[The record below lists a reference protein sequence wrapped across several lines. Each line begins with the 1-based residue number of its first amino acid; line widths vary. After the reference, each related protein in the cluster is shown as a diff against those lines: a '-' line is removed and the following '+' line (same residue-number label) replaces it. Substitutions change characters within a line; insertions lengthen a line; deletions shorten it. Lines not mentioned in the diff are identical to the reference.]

1 MKPFNNYRK
10 TPLNMKKT
18 KDERPNIAIS
28 ESYKSGVCEKAYLGR
43 RGYTIP
49 KSILSEQ
56 DIAFLKDDL
65 FLKAKPG
72 INMGAPTDV
81 VSFPVY
87 RESPN
92 KIYIPRFYGEKR
104 YGRPHKTDISL
115 GDPCDL
121 EFTKPLRDYQ
131 TEIIDTYLN
140 HLDKDGSI
148 GGGGILEVG
157 CGKGKCLGKD
167 TPILMYD
174 GSIEMVQDICVGD
187 VIMGD
192 DSTPR
197 NVLTLA
203 RGKEQM
209 YKVIPKSGVPYIV
222 NESHIL
228 SLKYRYTK
236 TVVDMSVLE
245 YLSLPDKNN
254 YLGYRANI
262 VFEKP
267 PQKTLMIPISDNMEY
282 EIMVVKTIVDDYYG
296 FEIDGNRRFVLGDFT
311 VTHNTVMALNIISK
325 VQKKT
330 LILVHKEFLM
340 NQWIERIGEF
350 LPSARIGKIQGPKF
364 EVDDRDIVLG
374 MIQTM
379 YSRDFPAGAFDSFGL
394 TIIDEVHRIGSE
406 EFSKTLLKTV
416 TPYMLGISATVDR
429 KDGLTSVLHMFIGDK
444 IYHDDS
450 EKEDPVI
457 VRGIQFQHTDPDFI
471 QMEYDFR
478 GNPKYS
484 TMISKLC
491 DFGPRKNFIVKVTQD
506 LLSENSG
513 KQIMILAHNRS
524 LLTYLHDAIQHKSIG
539 TVGYYVGGMKEK
551 ALKET
556 EAKQIVLATYA
567 MAAEALDIKTLSTLI
582 MATPKTDIEQS
593 VGRILRSKHENPI
606 VVDIVDLHDTFQN
619 QWKTRKRFYKKCNY
633 KIIYNTSGKYVNME
647 DCDKWKVDFDPK
659 SSGGCNKKQTKKD
672 PQEGGVCMIQLS
684 EEEQTQELISYV

>member
-1 MKPFNNYRK
+1 MNFHKRNIKKSQEKPAK
-10 TPLNMKKT
+10 
-18 KDERPNIAIS
+18 IS
-28 ESYKSGVCEKAYLGR
+28 LSDSYKSDVCEKAYLGR

-49 KSILSEQ
+49 KSILSEH
-56 DIAFLKDDL
+56 DLNFLKEDL

-72 INMGAPTDV
+72 INMGAATDI

-92 KIYIPRFYGEKR
+92 KLYIPRFYGEKR
-104 YGRPHKTDISL
+104 YGKPHRSEISE

-121 EFTKPLRDYQ
+121 QFTKTLRDYQ
-131 TEIIDTYLN
+131 TEIINVYLN
-140 HLDKDGSI
+140 HVSNN

-174 GSIEMVQDICVGD
+174 GSIKLVQDVIVGD
-187 VIMGD
+187 IIMGD

-203 RGKEQM
+203 RGREQM
-209 YKVIPKSGVPYIV
+209 YKVIPKKGLPYIV

-228 SLKYRYTK
+228 SLKYKPTNEVK
-236 TVVDMSVLE
+236 DICVLD
-245 YLSLPDKNN
+245 YLSLNN
-254 YLGYRANI
+254 KQEYLGYRAQI
-262 VFEKP
+262 VFQNAP
-267 PQKTLMIPISDNMEY
+267 PKSLNIPTNDNMVY
-282 EIMVVKTIVDDYYG
+282 EIDVEKIGVDDYYG

-325 VQKKT
+325 IQKKT

-379 YSRDFPAGAFDSFGL
+379 YSREFPTGSFDSFGL

-429 KDGLTSVLHMFIGDK
+429 KDGLTCVLHMFIGDK

-450 EKEDPVI
+450 EKKDPVC
-457 VRGIQFQHTDPDFI
+457 VRGIQFQHTDSDFV

-506 LLSENSG
+506 LLSENSE

-524 LLTYLHDAIQHKSIG
+524 LLTYLHDAIQHKNIG
-539 TVGYYVGGMKEK
+539 TVGYYVGGMKEH

-556 EAKQIVLATYA
+556 EEKQIVLATYA

-606 VVDIVDLHDTFQN
+606 VVDIVDLHDIFQN
-619 QWKTRKRFYKKCNY
+619 QWRTRKRFYKKCNY
-633 KIIYNTSGKYVNME
+633 KIIYNTSGKYVNMG
-647 DCDKWKVDFDPK
+647 DCDKWKVDFDPTNCKKEPTKKK
-659 SSGGCNKKQTKKD
+659 SSS
-672 PQEGGVCMIQLS
+672 ESICMIQLS
-684 EEEQTQELISYV
+684 EEEQAQDHITNI

>member
-1 MKPFNNYRK
+1 MNIKNNSQYYTTMNFHKRNIKKSQEKPAK
-10 TPLNMKKT
+10 
-18 KDERPNIAIS
+18 IS
-28 ESYKSGVCEKAYLGR
+28 LSDSYKSDVCEKAYLGR

-49 KSILSEQ
+49 KSILSEH
-56 DIAFLKDDL
+56 DLNFLKEDL

-72 INMGAPTDV
+72 INMGAATDI

-92 KIYIPRFYGEKR
+92 KLYIPRFYGEKR
-104 YGRPHKTDISL
+104 YGKPHRSEISE

-121 EFTKPLRDYQ
+121 QFTKTLRDYQ
-131 TEIIDTYLN
+131 TEIINVYLN
-140 HLDKDGSI
+140 HVSNN

-157 CGKGKCLGKD
+157 CGKGK
-167 TPILMYD
+167 
-174 GSIEMVQDICVGD
+174 
-187 VIMGD
+187 
-192 DSTPR
+192 
-197 NVLTLA
+197 
-203 RGKEQM
+203 
-209 YKVIPKSGVPYIV
+209 
-222 NESHIL
+222 
-228 SLKYRYTK
+228 
-236 TVVDMSVLE
+236 
-245 YLSLPDKNN
+245 
-254 YLGYRANI
+254 
-262 VFEKP
+262 
-267 PQKTLMIPISDNMEY
+267 
-282 EIMVVKTIVDDYYG
+282 
-296 FEIDGNRRFVLGDFT
+296 
-311 VTHNTVMALNIISK
+311 TVMALNIISK
-325 VQKKT
+325 IQKKT

-379 YSRDFPAGAFDSFGL
+379 YSREFPTGSFDSFGL

-429 KDGLTSVLHMFIGDK
+429 KDGLTCVLHMFIGDK

-450 EKEDPVI
+450 EKKDPVC
-457 VRGIQFQHTDPDFI
+457 VRGIQFQHTDSDFV

-506 LLSENSG
+506 LLSENSE

-524 LLTYLHDAIQHKSIG
+524 LLTYLHDAIQHKNIG
-539 TVGYYVGGMKEK
+539 TVGYYVGGMKEH

-556 EAKQIVLATYA
+556 EEKQIVLATYA

-606 VVDIVDLHDTFQN
+606 VVDIVDLHDIFQN
-619 QWKTRKRFYKKCNY
+619 QWRTRKRFYKKCNY
-633 KIIYNTSGKYVNME
+633 KIIYNTSGKYVNMG
-647 DCDKWKVDFDPK
+647 DCDKWKVDFDPTNCKKEPTKKK
-659 SSGGCNKKQTKKD
+659 SSS
-672 PQEGGVCMIQLS
+672 ESICMIQLS
-684 EEEQTQELISYV
+684 EEEQAQDHITNI

>member
-1 MKPFNNYRK
+1 MNFHKRNIKKSQEKPAK
-10 TPLNMKKT
+10 
-18 KDERPNIAIS
+18 IS
-28 ESYKSGVCEKAYLGR
+28 LSDSYKSDVCEKAYLGR

-56 DIAFLKDDL
+56 DLNFLKEDL

-72 INMGAPTDV
+72 INMGAATDI

-92 KIYIPRFYGEKR
+92 KLYIPRFYGEKR
-104 YGRPHKTDISL
+104 YGKPHRSEISE

-121 EFTKPLRDYQ
+121 QFTKTLRDYQ
-131 TEIIDTYLN
+131 TEIINVYLN
-140 HLDKDGSI
+140 HVSNN

-157 CGKGKCLGKD
+157 CGKGK
-167 TPILMYD
+167 
-174 GSIEMVQDICVGD
+174 
-187 VIMGD
+187 
-192 DSTPR
+192 
-197 NVLTLA
+197 
-203 RGKEQM
+203 
-209 YKVIPKSGVPYIV
+209 
-222 NESHIL
+222 
-228 SLKYRYTK
+228 
-236 TVVDMSVLE
+236 
-245 YLSLPDKNN
+245 
-254 YLGYRANI
+254 
-262 VFEKP
+262 
-267 PQKTLMIPISDNMEY
+267 
-282 EIMVVKTIVDDYYG
+282 
-296 FEIDGNRRFVLGDFT
+296 
-311 VTHNTVMALNIISK
+311 TVMALNIISK
-325 VQKKT
+325 IQKKT

-379 YSRDFPAGAFDSFGL
+379 YSREFPTGSFDSFGL

-429 KDGLTSVLHMFIGDK
+429 KDGLTCVLHMFIGDK

-450 EKEDPVI
+450 EKKDPVC
-457 VRGIQFQHTDPDFI
+457 VRGIQFQHTDSDFV

-506 LLSENSG
+506 LLSENSE

-524 LLTYLHDAIQHKSIG
+524 LLTYLHDAIQHKNIG
-539 TVGYYVGGMKEK
+539 TVGYYVGGMKEH

-556 EAKQIVLATYA
+556 EEKQIVLATYA

-606 VVDIVDLHDTFQN
+606 VVDIVDLHDIFQN
-619 QWKTRKRFYKKCNY
+619 QWRTRKRFYKKCNY
-633 KIIYNTSGKYVNME
+633 KIIYNTSGKYVNMG
-647 DCDKWKVDFDPK
+647 DCDKWKVDFDPTNCKKEPTKKK
-659 SSGGCNKKQTKKD
+659 SSS
-672 PQEGGVCMIQLS
+672 ESICMIQLS
-684 EEEQTQELISYV
+684 EEEQAQDHITNI

>member
-1 MKPFNNYRK
+1 MSSFQFKKSARK
-10 TPLNMKKT
+10 TDKKT
-18 KDERPNIAIS
+18 KSTTQTPSFVVSD
-28 ESYKSGVCEKAYLGR
+28 SYKSDVCEKAYLGR

-49 KSILSEQ
+49 KYILSEQ
-56 DIAFLKDDL
+56 DLNFLKEDL

-72 INMGAPTDV
+72 INMGAPNDI

-92 KIYIPRFYGEKR
+92 KLYIPRFYGEKR
-104 YGRPHKTDISL
+104 YGKPHKSEISN
-115 GDPCDL
+115 GEPCDL
-121 EFTKPLRDYQ
+121 QFTKTLRDYQ
-131 TEIIDTYLN
+131 TEIIDVYLN
-140 HLDKDGSI
+140 HVSKDDSI

-157 CGKGKCLGKD
+157 CGKGK
-167 TPILMYD
+167 
-174 GSIEMVQDICVGD
+174 
-187 VIMGD
+187 
-192 DSTPR
+192 
-197 NVLTLA
+197 
-203 RGKEQM
+203 
-209 YKVIPKSGVPYIV
+209 
-222 NESHIL
+222 
-228 SLKYRYTK
+228 
-236 TVVDMSVLE
+236 
-245 YLSLPDKNN
+245 
-254 YLGYRANI
+254 
-262 VFEKP
+262 
-267 PQKTLMIPISDNMEY
+267 
-282 EIMVVKTIVDDYYG
+282 
-296 FEIDGNRRFVLGDFT
+296 
-311 VTHNTVMALNIISK
+311 TVMALNIISK
-325 VQKKT
+325 IQKKT

-364 EVDDRDIVLG
+364 EVEDRDIVLG

-379 YSRDFPAGAFDSFGL
+379 YSRDFPTGSFDSFGL

-429 KDGLTSVLHMFIGDK
+429 KDGLTCVLHMFIGDK

-450 EKEDPVI
+450 EKKDPVC
-457 VRGIQFQHTDPDFI
+457 VRGIQFQHTDSDFI

-491 DFGPRKNFIVKVTQD
+491 DFGPRKNFIVKITQD
-506 LLSENSG
+506 LLSENSE

-524 LLTYLHDAIQHKSIG
+524 LLTYLHDSIKHKNIG
-539 TVGYYVGGMKEK
+539 TVGYYVGGMKEH

-556 EAKQIVLATYA
+556 EEKQIVLATYA

-606 VVDIVDLHDTFQN
+606 VVDIIDLHDTFQN

-633 KIIYNTSGKYVNME
+633 KIIHNTSGKYVNME
-647 DCDKWKVDFDPK
+647 DCDKWKVDFDPNT
-659 SSGGCNKKQTKKD
+659 SSSCIKKHIKKD
-672 PQEGGVCMIQLS
+672 PQEGGVCLIQLS
-684 EEEQTQELISYV
+684 EEEQTQDLISYT